1 MKADFLFAGLNIMIQ
16 EKKRHKKALFMNDA
30 LKARGIIYLN
40 VENWL
45 VFAPPCKLLATRWLY
60 LKCYRKLLMILR
72 YLLVVPVGLISSKE
86 HWVSGLL
93 ICW

>member
-1 MKADFLFAGLNIMIQ
+1 MIQ

-45 VFAPPCKLLATRWLY
+45 VFAPPPVNFLLRAD
-60 LKCYRKLLMILR
+60 C
-72 YLLVVPVGLISSKE
+72 ISN
-86 HWVSGLL
+86 VTGN
-93 ICW
+93 C